1 MAEESEKGVKVKQ
14 ADRRSSHP
22 QSAKEVIDNTIR
34 WLGAGENPQLRTTLS
49 FIIPF
54 CVILMAV
61 AICQRDLLP
70 LEYDHSWVV
79 FTLFS
84 VLSLQYVGL
93 VNRLKDMF
101 RGGELVGEG
110 RKNAEWAAFFL
121 GWANLFFVMT
131 LAALAFRIVLLS
143 FSQGVLGERGPEYSH
158 SWYLLRVSDW
168 FTVASFITGFIL
180 RLVVFLVSYGKDLSE
195 HTWPILSKT
204 PKKIRKKKSTTSK
217 STKSKRAKKSD

>member
-1 MAEESEKGVKVKQ
+1 MAQESSKRVKVKT
-14 ADRRSSHP
+14 ADNQISNSR
-22 QSAKEVIDNTIR
+22 SAKQVIDDAVR
-34 WLGAGENPQLRTTLS
+34 WLGSGDDPRLRTTLS

-54 CVILMAV
+54 CVIFAAV
-61 AICQRDLLP
+61 AICQRDILP

-84 VLSLQYVGL
+84 VLSLQYVDL
-93 VNRLKDMF
+93 VNRIKDMF
-101 RGGELVGEG
+101 RRRELVGEG

-121 GWANLFFVMT
+121 GWANLFFVVT

-143 FSQGVLGERGPEYSH
+143 LNPAILHAQGPQYSS
-158 SWYLLRVSDW
+158 SWHVLRVSDW

-195 HTWPILSKT
+195 HIWPTIPSKT
-204 PKKIRKKKSTTSK
+204 KKAGKKTSVSSK
-217 STKSKRAKKSD
+217 SAEAKRAKRSS